1 MLARILGKIGL
12 PILIRFMSSALGR
25 INHQSAQ
32 KAVLVLDDL
41 HSVIRREEIP
51 CDELRNATRWPEKSG
66 ELENAFP
73 AQMLSHLRENLHQEF
88 KAEDR
93 FSKLWR
99 PAFGYSVA
107 LSWFLC
113 ISTICYVVVSGNQRT
128 PEIIMALVETTS
140 LWGIA
145 LGVLGI
151 SVVKTNSEIPM
162 AQSRPMF
169 NKNHIQ
175 PTFIKEKNYGR
186 SIYPG
191 QAASTGNYNG
201 QQRTES

>member
-32 KAVLVLDDL
+32 KAVLVLNDL
-41 HSVIRREEIP
+41 HTVIRREEIP
-51 CDELRNATRWPEKSG
+51 YDELRSASRWPEKSG
-66 ELENAFP
+66 ELENAFS
-73 AQMLSHLRENLHQEF
+73 AQTLSHLRENLHQEF
-88 KAEDR
+88 KAEGR

-113 ISTICYVVVSGNQRT
+113 ISTICYVVVSDNPRS

-151 SVVKTNSEIPM
+151 SVVKTNTEIPIPK
-162 AQSRPMF
+162 SRPIF
-169 NKNHIQ
+169 NKNQIQ

-186 SIYPG
+186 STFPG
-191 QAASTGNYNG
+191 QAESAGNCNG
-201 QQRTES
+201 QQ